1 LPGGVFCQKS
11 SDLSEC
17 FLAFPVISIAN
28 ECTPLSPSIAD
39 SNKKPFILSL
49 ALILSSV
56 LPSLFCLDVKY
67 PPIALNK
74 LLYCLLKNL
83 LRLNSTIVVALTV

>member
-1 LPGGVFCQKS
+1 M
-11 SDLSEC
+11 
-17 FLAFPVISIAN
+17 AN
-28 ECTPLSPSIAD
+28 ECVPLSPSIAD
-39 SNKKPFILSL
+39 SNKKLLILSL

-56 LPSLFCLDVKY
+56 LAFLFCLDVKY

-83 LRLNSTIVVALTV
+83 LMLNSTTVVALNV